1 MENADAVPVPAAD
14 GLTFRA
20 LGTGDLDEWLAA
32 VERIASAENA
42 PWHDSRSELAAHLL
56 DDANPA
62 ALNTVAGFDGTGA
75 VRAFARMA
83 KNPAGAKAVVF
94 GGVDPQWQRRGIG
107 SSLLTWLEARVRA
120 RFAEDGQAGPLVRT
134 HTHEGSTAHAALLQ
148 AAGYAVV
155 RYYSEMLRPLAGAP
169 VVPAPAGI
177 RIVPFTPQLA
187 EAVRLAHNE
196 AFADH
201 WGSEPRSV
209 QQWGLLLANDDLRP
223 AWSAVALD
231 AATGEVAGYQLSLYD
246 PERFSREG
254 REEGYTELLGVR
266 RAWRGRGIA
275 PALLSDAMAR
285 YKSAGMDHACLDV
298 DTENPTGAKG
308 LYEKMG
314 YRALRCTLAW
324 DKHLGDG
331 RSGD

>member
-1 MENADAVPVPAAD
+1 MENADDAPVPAAD

-20 LGTGDLDEWLAA
+20 LGTEDLDEWLAL

-42 PWHDSRSELAAHLL
+42 PWHDSRSELAAHFL
-56 DDANPA
+56 DDANPT

-75 VRAFARMA
+75 VRAFARVS
-83 KNPAGAKAVVF
+83 KNPAGAKAVVS

-107 SSLLTWLEARVRA
+107 SSLLTWLETRVRA
-120 RFAEDGQAGPLVRT
+120 RFAEDRQAGPLVRT
-134 HTHEGSTAHAALLQ
+134 YTHEGSTAHAALLQ

-209 QQWGLLLANDDLRP
+209 QQWGILLANDDLRP
-223 AWSAVALD
+223 EWSAVALD
-231 AATGEVAGYQLSLYD
+231 AASGEVAGYQLSLYD
-246 PERFSREG
+246 PERFSKEG
-254 REEGYTELLGVR
+254 RQEGYTELLGVR

-275 PALLSDAMAR
+275 PALLSDAMVR
-285 YKSAGMDHACLDV
+285 YMSAGMDHACLDV

-324 DKHLGDG
+324 DKHLGNG
-331 RSGD
+331 HTGA